1 MVRSITEIVYTDED
15 RNSQVFCDKVRDIYS
30 KWQISPLMVSHEFT
44 AYIYAADLVN
54 SSEMKKK
61 PLAVHIQTA
70 FPGAGLRGNTTGL
83 HLAEAVCLPEKVV
96 LPVKMEPGSV
106 RQRGSIHFHKTDVAE
121 FVCL

>member
-70 FPGAGLRGNTTGL
+70 FWELDYAGIPQDFIWQKLSVYLRKGYF
-83 HLAEAVCLPEKVV
+83 
-96 LPVKMEPGSV
+96 
-106 RQRGSIHFHKTDVAE
+106 R
-121 FVCL
+121 